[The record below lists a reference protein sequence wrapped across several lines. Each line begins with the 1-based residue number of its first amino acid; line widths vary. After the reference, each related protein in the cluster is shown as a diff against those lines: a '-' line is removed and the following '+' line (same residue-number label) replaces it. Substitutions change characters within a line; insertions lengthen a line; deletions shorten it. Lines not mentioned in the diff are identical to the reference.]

1 MSAIILRNSTPSSP
15 PTREEE
21 KCIPKF
27 LLVLMIAEKEKD
39 WGKGDGGRGKE
50 EEY

>member
-1 MSAIILRNSTPSSP
+1 MFVIILRNFILSFLF
-15 PTREEE
+15 TREEE
-21 KCIPKF
+21 KCILKF
-27 LLVLMIAEKEKD
+27 LLVLMIVEKEKD